1 MKKSIKAIAAV
12 SAALAMAFSCVP
24 MTFAAEDVPAVQAEA
39 EPEATKTGV
48 NFEENDPIE
57 VPYNGYICM
66 IADDG
71 TVYYEGADTD
81 ARCVY
86 YFSLDENGNMDKSY
100 KCSGYTNDKGEYIG
114 IMNSRLKQ
122 CGEYFYLI
130 YSEAYGFS
138 MRETVIIKLDS
149 KLNEVAKYRAPK
161 THNLDTNGEKIV
173 YMKPG
178 NRTIYSTDMDG
189 KNKQVLYTLGQDNE
203 LNELGT
209 LNFIVVQG
217 DYVGFQG
224 LSGDSLSPKNEKY
237 YCGIIDLKTG
247 EVTLKEQRSVQQL
260 YESNGKII
268 WYSSES
274 RDMRDSYRID
284 VPEGEDPNTY
294 CVEYTKKYTEYFKD
308 GEFYVLD
315 DGEYSVIKTQSQ
327 REFFGMTIDDDG
339 NVITYIA
346 DGKGNTVFK
355 IYRDNKLLDTYTVS
369 VKGFSRFV
377 ANNGVITFCYSGR
390 GPQPGDWVSFDPNMS
405 YEEYEEFMASMPKIE
420 YTMKSATINYSVN
433 E

>member
-1 MKKSIKAIAAV
+1 MKKSIKAIAAA
-12 SAALAMAFSCVP
+12 SAALAMALSCVP
-24 MTFAAEDVPAVQAEA
+24 MAFAAEDVPAARTEA
-39 EPEATKTGV
+39 EPEAKKTGV
-48 NFEENDPIE
+48 AFKENDPIE
-57 VPYNGYICM
+57 VPYNGCICM

-86 YFSLDENGNMDKSY
+86 YFSLDENGRMEKSY
-100 KCSGYTNDKGEYIG
+100 KVSSYTNDKGENIG
-114 IMNSRLKQ
+114 MMNSRLKQ

-138 MRETVIIKLDS
+138 MRETVIIKLDRE
-149 KLNEVAKYRAPK
+149 LNEVAKYRAPK
-161 THNLDTNGEKIV
+161 THNIDTNGEKIV
-173 YMKPG
+173 YMKAG

-203 LNELGT
+203 LNELSG
-209 LNFIVVQG
+209 LNFIAVQG

-224 LSGDSLSPKNEKY
+224 QSGDLYAPKNDKY

-247 EVTLKEQRSVQQL
+247 EVTLKEQRSIQQL
-260 YESNGKII
+260 YSSNGKII
-268 WYSSES
+268 WYSLES

-284 VPEGEDPNTY
+284 VPEGEDPTTY
-294 CVEYTKKYTEYFKD
+294 CVEYTEKYTEYFKD

-327 REFFGMTIDDDG
+327 REFNMTVDDDG
-339 NVITYIA
+339 NVITYTF
-346 DGKGNTVFK
+346 DEKGNIIFK
-355 IYRDNKLLDTYTVS
+355 IYRDNKLLDTYSIS

-390 GPQPGDWVSFDPNMS
+390 EPQPGDWVTIDPNMS
-405 YEEYEEFMASMPKIE
+405 DAEYEEFLASRPKIE

>member
-1 MKKSIKAIAAV
+1 MKKSIKAIAAA

-24 MTFAAEDVPAVQAEA
+24 MTYAAKDVPAVQTEA
-39 EPEATKTGV
+39 EPEAKKTGV
-48 NFEENDPIE
+48 TFEESKPIE
-57 VPYNGYICM
+57 VPYNGNICM

-71 TVYYEGADTD
+71 TVYYEGTDTD
-81 ARCVY
+81 AKCVY

-100 KCSGYTNDKGEYIG
+100 KYSGYTNDKGERIG
-114 IMNSRLKQ
+114 MMNDRIKQ

-138 MRETVIIKLDS
+138 MRETVIIKLD
-149 KLNEVAKYRAPK
+149 KDLNEVAKYRAPK
-161 THNLDTNGEKIV
+161 CWNIDTNGEKIV
-173 YMKPG
+173 YMKA
-178 NRTIYSTDMDG
+178 NKTIYSTDMDG

-203 LNELGT
+203 LNEMGV

-224 LSGDSLSPKNEKY
+224 QSGDLLSPKNEKY

-260 YESNGKII
+260 YSSNGKII
-268 WYSSES
+268 WYSLES

-284 VPEGEDPNTY
+284 VPEGEDPTTY
-294 CVEYTKKYTEYFKD
+294 CDEYTKKYTEYFKD

-315 DGEYSVIKTQSQ
+315 DGGYSVIKTQSQ
-327 REFFGMTIDDDG
+327 REYNMTVDNDG
-339 NVITYIA
+339 NVITYA
-346 DGKGNTVFK
+346 PDGNGNINFK
-355 IYRDNKLLDTYTVS
+355 IYRDNKLLDTYQINVD
-369 VKGFSRFV
+369 GFCKFV
-377 ANNGVITFCYSGR
+377 ANNGVITFCYTGR

-405 YEEYEEFMASMPKIE
+405 YEEYEEFLASRPKTE
-420 YTMKSATINYSVN
+420 YTMRTATIKYSVN